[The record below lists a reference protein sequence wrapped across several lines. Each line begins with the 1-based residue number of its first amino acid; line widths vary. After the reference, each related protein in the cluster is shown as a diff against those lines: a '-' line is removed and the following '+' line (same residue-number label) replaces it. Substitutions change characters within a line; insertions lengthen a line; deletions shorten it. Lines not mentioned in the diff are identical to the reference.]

1 MPSDRCFCVDQ
12 YAASFIVRDAKAGRL
27 SLEVSNIASRR
38 IAVFC
43 EAERR
48 RSNELEK
55 AMVLRLD
62 LSFLVMNGYCLQTS
76 RS

>member
-48 RSNELEK
+48 RSNEFGESNG
-55 AMVLRLD
+55 VETSTHFSLRVSYD
-62 LSFLVMNGYCLQTS
+62 L
-76 RS
+76 RSE